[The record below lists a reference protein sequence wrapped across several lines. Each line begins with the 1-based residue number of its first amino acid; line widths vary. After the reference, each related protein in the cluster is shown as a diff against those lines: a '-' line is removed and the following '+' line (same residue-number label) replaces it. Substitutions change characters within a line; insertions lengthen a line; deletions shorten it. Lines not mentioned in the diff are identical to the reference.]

1 MISTILQSFRVAEI
15 RNKLL
20 FTAAIL
26 ALYRLGSFIPVPGV
40 DVKAIEEIQQNY
52 SSGILSLLNQF
63 LLFAA
68 ALTATSTRGP
78 VTDLAAATPAA
89 APQPTPRTSAIR
101 HRRVIRRRARI
112 SRKTQGARRTR
123 PRH

>member
-40 DVKAIEEIQQNY
+40 DVDAVQAIQQNY
-52 SSGILSLLNQF
+52 AKGELNK
-63 LLFAA
+63 
-68 ALTATSTRGP
+68 ALTVHAHGF
-78 VTDLAAATPAA
+78 
-89 APQPTPRTSAIR
+89 SA
-101 HRRVIRRRARI
+101 
-112 SRKTQGARRTR
+112 GARERIEAAGGSCR
-123 PRH
+123 LIEG